1 VGHNQHQQSD
11 ESYPDLQCFSR
22 LEDTSNSGL
31 MNKDVNA
38 VEVCG
43 TWQKAQS
50 REKDVDT
57 V

>member
-1 VGHNQHQQSD
+1 VGHNQQSD